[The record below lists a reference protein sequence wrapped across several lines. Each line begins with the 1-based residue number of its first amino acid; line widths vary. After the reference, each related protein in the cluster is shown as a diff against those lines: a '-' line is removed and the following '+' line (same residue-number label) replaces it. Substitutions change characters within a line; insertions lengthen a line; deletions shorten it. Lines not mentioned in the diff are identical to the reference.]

1 MNRSID
7 PRNVPHCITFRHR
20 YKMIITLKVVDM
32 AAAEE
37 AADTEVRHV

>member
-7 PRNVPHCITFRHR
+7 PRNMPHCIMFCHR
-20 YKMIITLKVVDM
+20 YKIIITLKVVDM

-37 AADTEVRHV
+37 VADTEVRHV